1 MRTLAFV
8 ARPKR
13 RYRQEYNSS
22 RWKRV
27 RKAVLER
34 DRRECQIRL
43 AGCLGVASQADHIIP
58 SQDIGEDDPLF
69 FDMSNLQAAC
79 APCNRRKWGGA
90 GERRSGGLI
99 LNFSRT
105 RR

>member
-1 MRTLAFV
+1 MRTLSFA
-8 ARPKR
+8 AREKR
-13 RYRQEYNSS
+13 RYRAEYDSA

-27 RKAVLER
+27 RKLVLER

-58 SQDIGEDDPLF
+58 SQDIPENDPLF
-69 FDMSNLQAAC
+69 FDMGNLQAAC
-79 APCNRRKWGGA
+79 APCNRRKWSGV
-90 GERRSGGLI
+90 GERRSGGLV